1 MREYIKPSI
10 NCVELRSEESLAS
23 LASTSVLWKRYSFSE
38 QINNQNSVLF
48 WIKILHK

>member
-23 LASTSVLWKRYSFSE
+23 LASTSVLWKRYALSE
-38 QINNQNSVLF
+38 QVNDKNSVLF
-48 WIKILHK
+48 WIKFLRK